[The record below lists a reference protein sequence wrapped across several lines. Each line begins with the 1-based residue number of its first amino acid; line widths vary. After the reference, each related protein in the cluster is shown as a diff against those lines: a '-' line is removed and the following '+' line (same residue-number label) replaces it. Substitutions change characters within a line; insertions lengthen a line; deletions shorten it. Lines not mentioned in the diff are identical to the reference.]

1 MFFTFVKHEDSA
13 TANIFAMRYL
23 HVNKTKLDLH
33 K

>member
-1 MFFTFVKHEDSA
+1 MLFTFVKHEDSA
-13 TANIFAMRYL
+13 TANIFAMCYF